1 MWDHKVDRHVYSLV
15 EKKQKTVDLSVGA
28 ASDVKLDDPVLQG
41 LREASKEIT
50 SPVALDI
57 CEDEIADLLEALKEA
72 KEAQDKAKAEA
83 RARQLH
89 WVNGILTKVVGLPRV
104 LSLRNL
110 Y

>member
-1 MWDHKVDRHVYSLV
+1 MSILWS
-15 EKKQKTVDLSVGA
+15 KKQKTLIYPWG
-28 ASDVKLDDPVLQG
+28 KLRCKLRRSSLTG
-41 LREASKEIT
+41 LREASKDAE
-50 SPVALDI
+50 SVALDI
-57 CEDEIADLLEALKEA
+57 CEDEIADLLELERSKEA
-72 KEAQDKAKAEA
+72 KTKQSRS